1 MLPQG
6 TLYTIVGGL
15 EGGGGRRVKR
25 RLKYD
30 ATLFAVEE
38 RGVAKGADLRCSM
51 IK

>member
-15 EGGGGRRVKR
+15 EGGGRRVKR